1 VHSVKAVK
9 YVSGYKLLVEFDNG
23 VTKRVDLGKHLDG
36 EVFDSLKDLDYFKT
50 VRVSAD
56 LGTIV
61 WANDAD
67 FAPEFLYEIGVA
79 VAGPARA
86 GRLGVRR
93 GRKRGGRTGAATKGT
108 GKA

>member
-1 VHSVKAVK
+1 VRCVKTVK
-9 YVSGYKLLVEFDNG
+9 YLSGYRLLLEFDNG
-23 VTKRVDLGKHLDG
+23 VAKRVDLGQHLDG
-36 EVFDSLKDLDYFKT
+36 EVFDPLKDLDYFRT

-67 FAPEFLYEIGVA
+67 FAPEFLYEIGIA
-79 VAGPARA
+79 VAGPART
-86 GRLGVRR
+86 GRPGVRR
-93 GRKRGGRTGAATKGT
+93 GRKRGARPGAATKGT